1 MHLAYC
7 SSDKGLWILFVYFE
21 LVFGESWNSLKKLIF
36 PSFKFYIELWK
47 AVLDKNMKPC
57 GQRVCAAEYGVTYK
71 HGKYT
76 DKVLLNID
84 TLKPRTN
91 SYSNTEKLR

>member
-1 MHLAYC
+1 
-7 SSDKGLWILFVYFE
+7 
-21 LVFGESWNSLKKLIF
+21 
-36 PSFKFYIELWK
+36 
-47 AVLDKNMKPC
+47 MKPC